1 MSAKPTSGSDGGR
14 RALRPAAGIILLV
27 VVLALLGIRQES
39 AADKAGATS
48 VITIGVVG
56 PMSGGM
62 AQLGRDVRQAVEVQ
76 VEEWNEK
83 GGLLGHRVQ
92 LLVEDDQDDPQEAV
106 RAARRLVKA
115 GIWGVIGH
123 LTSTASLP
131 ASAVYHAA
139 GIPQITPSST
149 HPRLTE
155 QRFWNL
161 FRTCG
166 RDDEQGRVAAE
177 YVLASLEPR
186 RVVVLHDLT
195 PYGEAL
201 ARTFRRRI
209 TRKDPRLL
217 VATMTLSPGGKD
229 MLSVVDIIKAK
240 EPDIV
245 YFGGIFRDG
254 GLLIKRLREHGV
266 KATLVSGDGMI
277 GTEFVNTAGEA
288 AANGTYLTFAPNPQ
302 LMPSAESAIKRFQAR
317 YGAIGPYTLY
327 AYDAAGALLTA
338 MAKAKPKNPSRSQL
352 RRVSQ
357 TLHGMTYKGALG
369 RLRWDRKG
377 DLISQPYVIYQARK
391 GGSFQGWFEQV
402 TGRQAEL

>member
-1 MSAKPTSGSDGGR
+1 LGNKNARHTRHPR
-14 RALRPAAGIILLV
+14 RGLFPAILGL
-27 VVLALLGIRQES
+27 LILGIQQES
-39 AADKAGATS
+39 AVAVTETTS

-62 AQLGRDVRQAVEVQ
+62 AQLGRDVRQAIEVQ
-76 VEEWNEK
+76 AEEWNEK
-83 GGLLGHRVQ
+83 GGLLGRRVQ
-92 LLVEDDQDDPQEAV
+92 LLVEDDQDDPREAV
-106 RAARRLVKA
+106 RVARRLVKA
-115 GIWGVIGH
+115 GVWGVIGH

-149 HPRLTE
+149 DPRLTE

-177 YVLASLEPR
+177 FVLAALEPQ

-195 PYGEAL
+195 PYGEGL
-201 ARTFRRRI
+201 ARTFRRGIAR
-209 TRKDPRLL
+209 RDPRLL
-217 VATMTLSPGGKD
+217 VATLTLSPGGKD
-229 MLSVVDIIKAK
+229 MPSVIDVIRAK
-240 EPDIV
+240 KPDVV
-245 YFGGIFRDG
+245 YFGGIFREG
-254 GLLIKRLREHGV
+254 GLLLKRLREQGV
-266 KATLVSGDGMI
+266 KATLVSGDGTI
-277 GTEFVNTAGEA
+277 GTEFINIAGEA
-288 AANGTYLTFAPNPQ
+288 VATGTYLTFAPNPH
-302 LMPSAESAIKRFQAR
+302 LMSSAETTIKRFQAR

-327 AYDAAGALLTA
+327 AYDAAGALFTA
-338 MAKAKPKNPSRSQL
+338 MAKAKPKGPARSQL
-352 RRVSQ
+352 QRVSQ
-357 TLHGMTYKGALG
+357 TLHRMTYKGALG

-402 TGRQAEL
+402 TGRQAAL